1 MARWWFLLLLL
12 VANPVL
18 AAEPGAVV
26 SPRATVTLLA
36 DRPAIAPGEGFR
48 LLLHQRLAPGWHTY
62 WINPG
67 DAGAPPE
74 LRLDLPEGWQAGP
87 LRFPTPRRIPYG
99 PLLNFGY
106 TGEAGFLMEL
116 TPPPGLRPGDTV
128 TLEAEAS
135 WLVCAEL
142 CIPEEGRF
150 TLTLPVAAGALPATC
165 RASPPPRP
173 PCPAPAPSP
182 PASRPMAR

>member
-1 MARWWFLLLLL
+1 MVVPAASPGGESRARGR
-12 VANPVL
+12 A
-18 AAEPGAVV
+18 GCRGV
-26 SPRATVTLLA
+26 SARHGHPAA
-36 DRPAIAPGEGFR
+36 DRAAIAPGEGFR

-142 CIPEEGRF
+142 CIPRR
-150 TLTLPVAAGALPATC
+150 AG
-165 RASPPPRP
+165 SP
-173 PCPAPAPSP
+173 
-182 PASRPMAR
+182 